1 MGHGVLDLPTPKVP
15 TELVWPAGKV
25 GPLGVCEW
33 ARCSSGQ
40 LPRRAGTQ
48 GPPIPISHSSWAH
61 RSPEDLAGPGILK
74 ENLLEARVVVVFW
87 EQQPP
92 LPLVRSQPSLAL
104 DEEQDFRSG
113 MENLPLIAEAA
124 SLPFSWCLLAGD
136 VHSVG

>member
-1 MGHGVLDLPTPKVP
+1 MSV
-15 TELVWPAGKV
+15 
-25 GPLGVCEW
+25 
-33 ARCSSGQ
+33 SGQ
-40 LPRRAGTQ
+40 DVPLVSHPEGWTH
-48 GPPIPISHSSWAH
+48 GPPIPISHSSWA
-61 RSPEDLAGPGILK
+61 RSSPEDLAGPGNLK

-104 DEEQDFRSG
+104 DGELDFGSG

-124 SLPFSWCLLAGD
+124 SLPFSCCLLAGD